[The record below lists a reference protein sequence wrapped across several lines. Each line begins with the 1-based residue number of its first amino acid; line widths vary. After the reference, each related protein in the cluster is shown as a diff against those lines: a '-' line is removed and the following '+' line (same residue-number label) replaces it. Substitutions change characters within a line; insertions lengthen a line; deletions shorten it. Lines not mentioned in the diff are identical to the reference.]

1 MRKTFASS
9 ALLCLVLASQ
19 SALAQGTTAHEPD
32 VGSGGGSLAGWW
44 WVVLIV
50 ILAAILIAVLMRAY
64 RKR

>member
-1 MRKTFASS
+1 MLGFA
-9 ALLCLVLASQ
+9 LATQ

-32 VGSGGGSLAGWW
+32 VGSGPGSLASWW
-44 WVVLIV
+44 WVVPIV